1 MSRHLIYI
9 VLVLSL
15 GKLFSCPKRACVG
28 QPSVWRDFTSS
39 PASVLYTLFFNLIPH
54 RRCIHWFTFLNQSIS
69 CYIWLTCILIV
80 YWMGDS
86 CCPCSYLHPFIY
98 CNITAPLSIS
108 FMLCSFSII
117 LWQHEANTGV
127 SNIQFFRTWFS
138 ICRQRMMCNYMFE

>member
-1 MSRHLIYI
+1 MLEIVKFPYFMNWVTLLQIIWYHVSRHLIYI

-15 GKLFSCPKRACVG
+15 GKLFSCPKCACMG

-54 RRCIHWFTFLNQSIS
+54 RCCIHWFTFLNQTITG
-69 CYIWLTCILIV
+69 YIWLTCILIV

-98 CNITAPLSIS
+98 CNISDPLSIS
-108 FMLCSFSII
+108 FMLCFHHSLPEWSKHRCF
-117 LWQHEANTGV
+117 
-127 SNIQFFRTWFS
+127 
-138 ICRQRMMCNYMFE
+138 